1 MKKKNQKMWSGI
13 LAAVIAVA
21 ALTGCGGGSSSQAA
35 EEPEA
40 KSSASSAAA
49 AVEAS
54 SGTQESDASQAE
66 ASSAGSAAGQDIT
79 IGRIELDLA
88 MPYQQADAAAFEAY
102 AESKGIEAIVLDGK
116 SSPETIASS
125 MEDLIAKNV
134 DGIIVQ
140 ANDGEAISPFV
151 QEAQDAGIPVLTFV
165 NASTVPGPNAYLAEY
180 DLSYELGAQTAKRW
194 MEFHPDEPVKVATLG
209 IPAAPVVERDRC
221 DAFVEGVLSVASDAE
236 VVARLDSAGVR
247 DQAVSVADDLLQ
259 SHPEVNIVFGVNGD
273 AALGGMTA
281 FEAAGRGKA
290 VDGVPQTEIFASV
303 DGSEQEMVRLADPT
317 SALKLCMALPP
328 KDFAEQLMD
337 LMLQCINGEID
348 WKEQQDIDMFDVMFD
363 YWNSSI
369 DDLQAFLTDQYKS
382 SIDLKK
388 ELGL

>member
-1 MKKKNQKMWSGI
+1 MKKNWKAAGI
-13 LAAVIAVA
+13 VLAAAMTVTSIAG
-21 ALTGCGGGSSSQAA
+21 GC
-35 EEPEA
+35 
-40 KSSASSAAA
+40 
-49 AVEAS
+49 S
-54 SGTQESDASQAE
+54 SGQSGDK
-66 ASSAGSAAGQDIT
+66 AGGTADGEKKETELT

-102 AESKGIEAIVLDGK
+102 GEEKGVGTIVLDGK

-125 MEDLIAKNV
+125 MEDLIAKKV

-151 QEAQDAGIPVLTFV
+151 QQGQDAGIPVLTFV
-165 NASTVPGPNAYLAEY
+165 NASKVDGPNAYLAEY
-180 DLSYELGAQTAKRW
+180 DVSYELGAATAKRW

-221 DAFVEGVLSVASDAE
+221 DAFVEGVKSVAADAE

-247 DQAVSVADDLLQ
+247 DQAVSAAEDLLQ
-259 SHPEVNIVFGVNGD
+259 AHPEVNVVLGVNGD
-273 AALGGMTA
+273 AALGGLAA

-303 DGSEQEMVRLADPT
+303 DGSEQEMVKLANPE
-317 SALKLCMALPP
+317 SSLKLCMALPP

-337 LMLQCINGEID
+337 IMLQCVNGEID
-348 WKEQQDIDMFDVMFD
+348 YKQTQDINMYDVMFD
-363 YWNSSI
+363 YWNTSVE
-369 DDLQAFLTDQYKS
+369 DLQKFLDEQYKS
-382 SIDLKK
+382 KIDIEK

>member
-1 MKKKNQKMWSGI
+1 MENKKVISI
-13 LAAVIAVA
+13 LLAAVMTMGLAGVQ
-21 ALTGCGGGSSSQAA
+21 SVSA
-35 EEPEA
+35 EEA
-40 KSSASSAAA
+40 
-49 AVEAS
+49 
-54 SGTQESDASQAE
+54 
-66 ASSAGSAAGQDIT
+66 QDLT

-88 MPYQQADAAAFEAY
+88 MPYQQADANAFEAY
-102 AESKGIEAIVLDGK
+102 GEEKGIKTIVLDGK
-116 SSPETIASS
+116 SSPEIIASS
-125 MEDLIAKNV
+125 MEDLIARQV

-165 NASTVPGPNAYLAEY
+165 NASTVPGPNGYLAEY
-180 DLSYELGAQTAKRW
+180 DLSYELGAATAKRW

-221 DAFVEGVLSVASDAE
+221 DAFIEGVKSVAEDAE

-247 DQAVSVADDLLQ
+247 DQAVSAAEDLLQ

-273 AALGGMTA
+273 AALGGIAA
-281 FEAAGRGKA
+281 FEAAGRGTA

-303 DGSEQEMVRLADPT
+303 DGSEQEMLKLADPN
-317 SALKLCMALPP
+317 SALKMCMALTP

-337 LMLQCINGEID
+337 IMLQCINGEID
-348 WKEQQDIDMFDVMFD
+348 WKEAQDINMYDTMYD
-363 YWNSSI
+363 YWNNTV
-369 DDLQAFLTDQYKS
+369 DDLQAFLDEQYNSELNIKE
-382 SIDLKK
+382 